1 MSDNGWQ
8 RVVQQLKTNDNEW
21 QRMTTDG
28 IESNNEWCNERQQ
41 VATDENE

>member
-1 MSDNGWQ
+1 M
-8 RVVQQLKTNDNEW
+8 VQQLKTNDNEW

-28 IESNNEWCNERQQ
+28 TESNNEWYNERQQ